1 MVGDINTC
9 MNVFVLLKDL
19 TPNFFFF
26 LDAYVYVNTYN
37 AHDAKKSFDRLI
49 DNRLDIL
56 DINILKYLISDLQ
69 SLCIHY

>member
-1 MVGDINTC
+1 

-19 TPNFFFF
+19 THNFFFF

-37 AHDAKKSFDRLI
+37 AHDEKKSFDRLI

>member
-9 MNVFVLLKDL
+9 MIVFVLLKDL
-19 TPNFFFF
+19 TPNFVF

-37 AHDAKKSFDRLI
+37 AHDEKKSFDRLI
-49 DNRLDIL
+49 VNRLDIL

>member
-19 TPNFFFF
+19 TPIFF

-37 AHDAKKSFDRLI
+37 AHDEKKSFDRLI
-49 DNRLDIL
+49 VNRLDIL